1 MSDAPEPER
10 HISVYVTPACPHCR
24 ATREF
29 LSSLGAPFDVYDVTV
44 DRVALQRLIWLT
56 GSATVPATVA
66 GSEVL
71 LGFDPTRLRE
81 MVEALRNPPRDETPE
96 ANG

>member
-1 MSDAPEPER
+1 MSAEREPER
-10 HISVYVTPACPHCR
+10 HISVYVTPVCPHCR
-24 ATREF
+24 ATRE
-29 LSSLGAPFDVYDVTV
+29 LLTGLGAPFDVYDVTV
-44 DRVALQRLIWLT
+44 DRVALQRLVWLT

-81 MVEALRNPPRDETPE
+81 MVESLRNPPPVESSDE
-96 ANG
+96 

>member
-1 MSDAPEPER
+1 MSEAPEPER

-44 DRVALQRLIWLT
+44 DRVALQRLVWLT

-81 MVEALRNPPRDETPE
+81 MVEALRHSTGDETSE
-96 ANG
+96 SDG